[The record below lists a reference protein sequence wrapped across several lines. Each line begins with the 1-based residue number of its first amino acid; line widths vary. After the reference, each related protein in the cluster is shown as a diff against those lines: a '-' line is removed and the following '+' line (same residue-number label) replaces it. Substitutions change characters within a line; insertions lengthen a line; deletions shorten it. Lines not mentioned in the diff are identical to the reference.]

1 MYTPCL
7 PLTRPDEC
15 VHVAGQYMKQITSTP
30 KSGGG
35 GGRGGK
41 RKERDLR
48 CNSFTNQL
56 KSKGISVQPN
66 ISQIWHVITQVKN
79 PATKTRWQSNMFS
92 W

>member
-35 GGRGGK
+35 GRGGGSE
-41 RKERDLR
+41 RKGF
-48 CNSFTNQL
+48 CA
-56 KSKGISVQPN
+56 
-66 ISQIWHVITQVKN
+66 VIVSPIN
-79 PATKTRWQSNMFS
+79 
-92 W
+92 

>member
-15 VHVAGQYMKQITSTP
+15 VHVVGQYMRPITSTP

-35 GGRGGK
+35 KRRERG
-41 RKERDLR
+41 LR

-56 KSKGISVQPN
+56 KSKAISGQPN
-66 ISQIWHVITQVKN
+66 ISQI
-79 PATKTRWQSNMFS
+79 
-92 W
+92 